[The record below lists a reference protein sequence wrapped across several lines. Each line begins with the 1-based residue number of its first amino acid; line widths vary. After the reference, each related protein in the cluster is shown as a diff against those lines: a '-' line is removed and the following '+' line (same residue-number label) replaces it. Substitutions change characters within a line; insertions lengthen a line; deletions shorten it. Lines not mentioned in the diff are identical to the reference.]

1 MLLRNFPPNVA
12 VNKVLPQEM
21 RVRSPLPLSAGFPVT
36 PWETQALPHFIGE
49 ETQDHRA
56 RQWLSKITHLVRF
69 DLSGSLPEGDDFQR
83 NVEV

>member
-1 MLLRNFPPNVA
+1 MALLRVEFI
-12 VNKVLPQEM
+12 LPQEM

-36 PWETQALPHFIGE
+36 PWETQALPHFTGE
-49 ETQDHRA
+49 ETQNHWA
-56 RQWLSKITHLVRF
+56 RQWLLRTTHLVRF